1 MKVNFF
7 GFPRSEATSD
17 IPHVQQIDNLTL
29 QLERARQIVGKR
41 RVSAVLNRE
50 GHYVVGPDHEKG
62 FHVVNAQGCCDSQQD
77 INLLNGYCEHW
88 LAADLF
94 KEAQGLETEVSPKTA
109 ASASAET
116 VGPPQPLDTLA
127 VPTVTPALLF
137 TGILVN
143 SD

>member
-17 IPHVQQIDNLTL
+17 IPHIQQIENLTL
-29 QLERARQIVGKR
+29 RLERARRIVAKGR
-41 RVSAVLNRE
+41 ISPVLNRE

-77 INLLNGYCEHW
+77 IDLLNGYCEHR

-94 KEAQGLETEVSPKTA
+94 KEAQGLESEVSPKTA

-116 VGPPQPLDTLA
+116 VTPTQP
-127 VPTVTPALLF
+127 
-137 TGILVN
+137 
-143 SD
+143 